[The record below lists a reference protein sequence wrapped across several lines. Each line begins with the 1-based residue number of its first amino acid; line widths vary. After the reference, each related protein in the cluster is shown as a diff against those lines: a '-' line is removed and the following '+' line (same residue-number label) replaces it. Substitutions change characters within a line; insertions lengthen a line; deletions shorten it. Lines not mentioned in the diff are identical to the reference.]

1 MNSCNLQEL
10 YSNNSVDLSSVYKF
24 STLFSVCCAF
34 PIELKRRNWL
44 IIKIF
49 LSRLSFFLFSW
60 LYCLIG
66 FWITLLI
73 FSLHKK
79 FSMRKQESKKAKIVY
94 WKMEEVFPEETRGS
108 WLAWPPIFF
117 SIFTHLSRFSVLP
130 VCDLNTCVKL
140 MQLLTRSSAC
150 MASIICFSWSA
161 IQHKFDLKSWL
172 D

>member
-60 LYCLIG
+60 LYCLIV

-79 FSMRKQESKKAKIVY
+79 FNMRKQESKKSKNCLLKNGRSLSGRDKGFLVGLT
-94 WKMEEVFPEETRGS
+94 PN
-108 WLAWPPIFF
+108 FF
-117 SIFTHLSRFSVLP
+117 FFLF
-130 VCDLNTCVKL
+130 
-140 MQLLTRSSAC
+140 LLTCHAFQFFR
-150 MASIICFSWSA
+150 FVT
-161 IQHKFDLKSWL
+161 
-172 D
+172 